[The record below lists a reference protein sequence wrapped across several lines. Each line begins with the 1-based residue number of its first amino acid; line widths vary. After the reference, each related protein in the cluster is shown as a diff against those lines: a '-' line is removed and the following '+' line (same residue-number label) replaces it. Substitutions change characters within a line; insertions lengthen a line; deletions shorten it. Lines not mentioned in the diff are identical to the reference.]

1 MPRKVPMRRC
11 VATGER
17 CEKKE
22 LLRIVRTPS
31 GTLEIDLTGKLNGHG
46 AYLKKSEEAIMTAKK
61 NGVLKRA
68 LEVDIPEEFY
78 DEILKIIR

>member
-11 VATGER
+11 VATGEK

-46 AYLKKSEEAIMTAKK
+46 AYLKKSVDAVTTAKK
-61 NGVLKRA
+61 NGALKRA
-68 LEVDIPEEFY
+68 LEVDIPDTFY
-78 DEILKIIR
+78 DEILKVVQ

>member
-22 LLRIVRTPS
+22 LLRVVRTPS
-31 GTLEIDLTGKLNGHG
+31 GTLEIDQTGKMNGHG
-46 AYLKKSEEAIMTAKK
+46 AYLKKSAEAVLTAKK
-61 NGVLKRA
+61 NGALKRA
-68 LEVDIPEEFY
+68 LEVDIPDEFY
-78 DEILKIIR
+78 DEILNVIQ

>member
-11 VATGER
+11 VATGEK

-61 NGVLKRA
+61 NGALKRA
-68 LEVDIPEEFY
+68 LEIDIPDEFY

>member
-22 LLRIVRTPS
+22 LIRIVRTPS

-46 AYLKKSEEAIMTAKK
+46 AYLKKSEEAIMTAKI
-61 NGVLKRA
+61 NGALKRA
-68 LEVDIPEEFY
+68 LEVDIPDEFY